1 MKKIIILVAATVLAI
16 LSGCSEN
23 KESLVGSHSPELLSI
38 IPKAGNA
45 GTEAVISGY
54 WFGKDASGVS
64 VQINGKS
71 ASVVSVSNDR
81 INVVMPENELGTYP
95 ITVNVNGKEVE
106 GLKFRYAEPVEKET
120 LAVYAYNPSSGI
132 EGDEIVVTGRCFS
145 HKVAENTVTVNGKN
159 AVIKEAKPTRMVIV
173 LPDNPQ
179 GKYSMVVTVN
189 GVEAEGPQFT
199 YLRKPELEITE
210 ISPSSASAG
219 SKVTL
224 KGDLFSEN
232 PAENIVKFNG
242 IQAEVVSA
250 SVKELVVIVP
260 ENPLGPCP
268 VTITVGDKTV
278 SGPDFTYLEKVY
290 TYEVNTISGTAG
302 RSDANVFV
310 DGGPA
315 VTKYRA
321 PHALAFMPDG
331 RMIIGDR
338 GNNAL
343 KIMDMSTYT
352 TSTIY
357 PEVGSTNL
365 LNAPWRLTVGND
377 GLVYVVSKANK
388 RLVRYDLSKKS
399 AETVISSGL
408 SDPLD
413 VKLDADGNVYV
424 LDRGAKAVLKYA
436 KGDFT
441 TSEKFAEFTDG
452 PLCMEFD
459 NGGNLIVASNGRK
472 FYCITKDGTKT
483 TIAGDGTKGSSDGN
497 AGEPLTA
504 QFGDIWGFT
513 TTKSGEIYL
522 VDGTYHVVKLIKKG
536 SEGYANATVRTV
548 VGKVGAAGKADGV
561 GQEAR
566 LNTPYDISISPSGD
580 KLYVTDLMNFLI
592 REITIKE

>member
-16 LSGCSEN
+16 LSGCSET
-23 KESLVGSHSPELLSI
+23 KESLGGSHSPELLSI

-232 PAENIVKFNG
+232 PAENIVKFND

-321 PHALAFMPDG
+321 
-331 RMIIGDR
+331 
-338 GNNAL
+338 
-343 KIMDMSTYT
+343 
-352 TSTIY
+352 
-357 PEVGSTNL
+357 
-365 LNAPWRLTVGND
+365 
-377 GLVYVVSKANK
+377 
-388 RLVRYDLSKKS
+388 
-399 AETVISSGL
+399 
-408 SDPLD
+408 PLD

-513 TTKSGEIYL
+513 ATKSGEIYL